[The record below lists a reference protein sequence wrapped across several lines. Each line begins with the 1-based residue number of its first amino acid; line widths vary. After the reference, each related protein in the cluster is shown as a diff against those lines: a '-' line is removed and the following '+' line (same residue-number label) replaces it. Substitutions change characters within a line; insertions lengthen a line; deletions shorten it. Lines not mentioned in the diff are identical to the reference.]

1 MPQRHKTLP
10 EIPHDTAFI
19 CSPADVPGPRKVQ
32 LQDKDIATDIRQKFE
47 ELCEEYGEAFSKNN
61 EDIGRTKLVK
71 MDIDTG
77 DSPTVSS
84 RPYTLPLKH
93 YEWVQREIESLER
106 AGVITK
112 SMSKW
117 ASPIV
122 IVPKKS
128 APGEPPKR
136 RLCVDF
142 RKVNELQQEVITAGK
157 TKGQISIHPL
167 PKTNEMYVKLK
178 GAKVFS
184 TIDLRSG
191 YHHIALGKSSRG
203 KTAFVMPFGKYEF
216 LMVPFG
222 LAQAP
227 AYFQLLMNKVLKGL
241 KFAMMYL
248 DNIIIFSQD
257 ELQHLEHLEIV
268 FSHLREAGLKM
279 KRSKCDFFKS
289 EIHYLGHLIS
299 PEGISPLPNKLDSIK
314 HMPVPN
320 SAKEIKQFLGLTG
333 YYRKFVPR
341 FADISRPLTTLTKK
355 DAKFEWTSACQ
366 RSFELLKE
374 ALCGEPVLK
383 YADTSKP
390 YTLYTDASKYG
401 WAGVLIQP
409 HTMTIDGR
417 STTTDHP
424 VAFVSGLFRGSQLN
438 WAALTKEA
446 FAIYMSVKK
455 LSFYLTDAQILLRS
469 DHKPLE
475 KFLLKNTLN
484 SKVNNWA
491 MELEAFNIQFDYI
504 KGSSNI
510 LADTLSRLIA
520 IDPDTPTTPE
530 EPGNEFGYAIFEEFP
545 KVQTKT
551 YEVNEVIVGTD
562 TEIIKNDPELQ
573 NSLQCIQNL
582 IAPQRLKKLQQQD
595 PNIEILKRKL
605 QNNRLD
611 KEYYNLDENEL
622 LMRKVID
629 GGHEFRTIYL
639 PSVLIFQVLRT
650 AHDDLGHY
658 GFPRTYAAL
667 KRVFFWKGMK
677 EDIRKHCKTCAT
689 CQLHKLENVKFER
702 KIFKPSLQPMDFIC
716 MDLIGEFHPLTSRG
730 HHYALTAVC
739 MLTGFTWCVP
749 LKTKTAEEVAKA
761 YMDHIYC
768 NFGGSIKILTDNGT
782 EFKNKLFKEVINK
795 LGTEFSIHSLPYRP
809 QSNGKIEG
817 FHRFLKTC
825 IGKHINYGL
834 EWDELTPMATACYN
848 FFPNCSARESAFFV
862 MFGRDPINKLNM
874 LLHAARRYFHDDNG
888 LPNLEA
894 LKNIYQVV
902 AQQLLNSRERYVK
915 KHHNQQRSESPV
927 QAGDLILIKDNTAKS
942 FESLYKGNY
951 RVVKV
956 HGNNVKIR
964 DYRGNISM
972 VHVTDVKKITLTGQV
987 ADEYEKLSKEGRF
1000 SKKCIP

>member
-1 MPQRHKTLP
+1 MPQRHETLP
-10 EIPHDTAFI
+10 EIPHDTAFL

-32 LQDKDIATDIRQKFE
+32 LQYKDITTDIRQKFE
-47 ELCEEYGEAFSKNN
+47 ELCDEYGEAFSKNN
-61 EDIGRTKLVK
+61 KDIGRTKLVK

-77 DSPTVSS
+77 DSTPVSS

-122 IVPKKS
+122 VVPRKS
-128 APGEPPKR
+128 APREPPKR

-157 TKGQISIHPL
+157 TKGQISIHLL
-167 PKTNEMYVKLK
+167 PKIDEMYAKLK

-203 KTAFVMPFGKYEF
+203 KTAFVTPFGKYEF

-241 KFAMMYL
+241 KFAMTYL
-248 DNIIIFSQD
+248 DDIIIFSQD
-257 ELQHLEHLEIV
+257 ESQHLEHLEIV

-299 PEGISPLPNKLDSIK
+299 PEEISPLPNKLDSIK

-320 SAKEIKQFLGLTG
+320 STKEIKQFLGLTG

-355 DAKFEWTSACQ
+355 DAKFKWTSACQ
-366 RSFELLKE
+366 KSFELLKE

-383 YADTSKP
+383 YADTSKL

-401 WAGVLIQP
+401 WAGVLTQP
-409 HTMTIDGR
+409 HIMTIDGK

-446 FAIYMSVKK
+446 FAIYMSIKK

-491 MELEAFNIQFDYI
+491 MGLEAFNIQFDYI
-504 KGSSNI
+504 KGSSNV
-510 LADTLSRLIA
+510 LGDTLSRLIA

-530 EPGNEFGYAIFEEFP
+530 KPGYEFGYAIFEQFL
-545 KVQTKT
+545 KVKTKT
-551 YEVNEVIVGTD
+551 YEVNEVIVGMD
-562 TEIIKNDPELQ
+562 TEIFKNDPELWG
-573 NSLQCIQNL
+573 SLQCIEGP
-582 IAPQRLKKLQQQD
+582 IAPQRLKQLQQQD
-595 PNIEILKRKL
+595 TNIEILKCKL
-605 QNNRLD
+605 
-611 KEYYNLDENEL
+611 
-622 LMRKVID
+622 
-629 GGHEFRTIYL
+629 
-639 PSVLIFQVLRT
+639 
-650 AHDDLGHY
+650 
-658 GFPRTYAAL
+658 
-667 KRVFFWKGMK
+667 
-677 EDIRKHCKTCAT
+677 
-689 CQLHKLENVKFER
+689 
-702 KIFKPSLQPMDFIC
+702 
-716 MDLIGEFHPLTSRG
+716 
-730 HHYALTAVC
+730 
-739 MLTGFTWCVP
+739 
-749 LKTKTAEEVAKA
+749 
-761 YMDHIYC
+761 
-768 NFGGSIKILTDNGT
+768 
-782 EFKNKLFKEVINK
+782 
-795 LGTEFSIHSLPYRP
+795 
-809 QSNGKIEG
+809 
-817 FHRFLKTC
+817 
-825 IGKHINYGL
+825 
-834 EWDELTPMATACYN
+834 
-848 FFPNCSARESAFFV
+848 
-862 MFGRDPINKLNM
+862 
-874 LLHAARRYFHDDNG
+874 
-888 LPNLEA
+888 
-894 LKNIYQVV
+894 
-902 AQQLLNSRERYVK
+902 
-915 KHHNQQRSESPV
+915 
-927 QAGDLILIKDNTAKS
+927 
-942 FESLYKGNY
+942 
-951 RVVKV
+951 
-956 HGNNVKIR
+956 
-964 DYRGNISM
+964 
-972 VHVTDVKKITLTGQV
+972 
-987 ADEYEKLSKEGRF
+987 
-1000 SKKCIP
+1000 